1 MVIPSGMSVVSLG
14 GGEWYP
20 DSKALG
26 DLVCMHIHCTH
37 SQAPVGLP
45 VTLPRELCYKD
56 AGLATMKS
64 SNGKKRF
71 FFYQIRGRCRRRKV

>member
-1 MVIPSGMSVVSLG
+1 MVIPSGTSVARLG
-14 GGEWYP
+14 GGYAG
-20 DSKALG
+20 SKAVG

-37 SQAPVGLP
+37 SQAPVGSP

-64 SNGKKRF
+64 CNGRKRF
-71 FFYQIRGRCRRRKV
+71 LSSQRKV